1 MAKTCSLGVE
11 DTLTLA
17 TTCTAL
23 TVSPISPRVLI
34 LYTSTQD
41 IYVCTGVA
49 DGAALPSTGRRY
61 LAYTSLPA
69 TIDVSGY
76 GLISIAGAAAGTL
89 RFEVR

>member
-17 TTCTAL
+17 TTCTLL
-23 TVSPISPRVLI
+23 TVSPISPRWLI
-34 LYTSTQD
+34 LYNSDQD
-41 IYVCTGVA
+41 VYVVTNAA

-61 LAYTSLPA
+61 FSAASLPA
-69 TIDVSGY
+69 TIDVSPY
-76 GLISIAGAAAGTL
+76 GAISIAGGAVGTL